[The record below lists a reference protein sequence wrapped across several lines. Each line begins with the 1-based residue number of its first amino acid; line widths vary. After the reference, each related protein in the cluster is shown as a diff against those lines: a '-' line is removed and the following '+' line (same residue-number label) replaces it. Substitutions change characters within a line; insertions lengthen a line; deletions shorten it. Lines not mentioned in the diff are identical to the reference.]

1 MCTSEQSCG
10 KDASLQGPAPGTKFS
25 ATYRDHLSASLLPD
39 EIWMS
44 ILESGCSF
52 PPEIFERVMLNLI
65 KNPNVTSS
73 HLFRADV
80 YYDSGPDRPKY
91 FDSGGLGEKGWTRH
105 LKPQYRPRAPGPEW
119 KAKGYEVVRTIV
131 REMIPRNPQL
141 DRPLVQTCHF
151 LQSVKE
157 DEEVNVVLY
166 VPHVD
171 SIADMPF
178 YHPAVSQLAFIY
190 TWRYVLPQANELAQ
204 GSIAIAYRLF
214 DGQDMNKKLERTALR
229 LGETIH
235 KHGQGQLAGYEK
247 RVHLDQIIPQK
258 RYQDTYTR
266 LKAKYGRQLSEK
278 WVEVTDPGKHVFED
292 IGIAAFLIELWRN
305 MYSDL
310 PRDDEHESKVTEEVA
325 TGLSDTVLAEQR
337 QDGEEGKEKPPFP
350 GFVDIGCGNGIL
362 VYILLAEGYRGWG
375 FDARQRKTW
384 TIFPP
389 HIQECLQQRL
399 LVPEVLH
406 PQTQE
411 TPEIFHSG
419 VFEPGTFIV
428 SNHADE
434 LTAWTPLLAHLN
446 ESAFIAIPC
455 CSHDLTGS
463 RFRAPAVTKSA
474 KQQQTASETR
484 LPQQEENPHDATPTT
499 TADNNN
505 PPNGKDAQ
513 ATSQPSNAQA
523 AETGTLKKSPGQKS
537 MPSAYATLCSYI
549 CSLSEEVG
557 YEPEKE
563 VLRIPSTR
571 NQSIIGR
578 RRRGRGGGGGGG
590 GDPSAQEINGGGDAT
605 GKRAREEEVVGIVE
619 RELGMSVQ
627 VVGGEWIARAEKLA
641 KKPGSGH

>member
-1 MCTSEQSCG
+1 MTTVEKPCN
-10 KDASLQGPAPGTKFS
+10 KDGGLQGPAPGTKFS
-25 ATYRDHLSASLLPD
+25 PTYRDHLSASLLPD
-39 EIWMS
+39 EIWIT
-44 ILESGCSF
+44 ILESGCTF

-80 YYDSGPDRPKY
+80 YYDSGPDRLKY
-91 FDSGGLGEKGWTRH
+91 FDSGGLGERGWTRH
-105 LKPQYRPRAPGPEW
+105 LKPQYHPRAPGPEW
-119 KAKGYEVVRTIV
+119 EEKGYEVIRTIV

-151 LQSVKE
+151 LQSMR
-157 DEEVNVVLY
+157 EEEQISVVLY

-171 SIADMPF
+171 TIADMPF

-190 TWRYVLPQANELAQ
+190 TWRYVLQQANNLAQ
-204 GSIAIAYRLF
+204 GSVAIAYRLF

-292 IGIAAFLIELWRN
+292 IGIAAFLVELWKD

-310 PRDDEHESKVTEEVA
+310 PRDDEHESKVAEEPA
-325 TGLSDTVLAEQR
+325 TGSSDTVSAEER
-337 QDGEEGKEKPPFP
+337 QDGEGRNEKPPFP

-389 HIQECLQQRL
+389 HIQACLQQKL
-399 LVPEVLH
+399 LVPELLH
-406 PQTQE
+406 PPTQE
-411 TPEIFHSG
+411 TPEIYHNG

-434 LTAWTPLLAHLN
+434 LTAWTPLLAYLN
-446 ESAFIAIPC
+446 QSAFIAIPC

-463 RFRAPAVTKSA
+463 RFRAPAVTKAA
-474 KQQQTASETR
+474 KQHQIASETR
-484 LPQQEENPHDATPTT
+484 LPQQEENPDATT
-499 TADNNN
+499 TADDNNN
-505 PPNGKDAQ
+505 TAPNEKDAN
-513 ATSQPSNAQA
+513 TKPQPSNTQA

-557 YEPEKE
+557 YVPEKE

-578 RRRGRGGGGGGG
+578 RRRRDPHQDIKGE
-590 GDPSAQEINGGGDAT
+590 GDGA
-605 GKRAREEEVVGIVE
+605 GKSVREEEVVGVVE

-627 VVGGEWIARAEKLA
+627 TVGGEWIARAEKLA
-641 KKPGSGH
+641 RKPGSGH

>member
-1 MCTSEQSCG
+1 MCTSEQPCG
-10 KDASLQGPAPGTKFS
+10 KDAGLQGPAPGTKFS
-25 ATYRDHLSASLLPD
+25 PTYRDHLSASLLPD
-39 EIWMS
+39 EIWMT
-44 ILESGCSF
+44 ILESECTF

-91 FDSGGLGEKGWTRH
+91 FDSGGLGERGWTRH

-119 KAKGYEVVRTIV
+119 EEKGYEVIRTIV

-141 DRPLVQTCHF
+141 DRPL
-151 LQSVKE
+151 SMRE
-157 DEEVNVVLY
+157 DEQINVVLY

-171 SIADMPF
+171 TIADMPF

-190 TWRYVLPQANELAQ
+190 TWRFVLPQANDLAQ
-204 GSIAIAYRLF
+204 GSVAIAYRLF

-292 IGIAAFLIELWRN
+292 IGIAAFLIELWKD

-310 PRDDEHESKVTEEVA
+310 PKDDEHESKVAEESA
-325 TGLSDTVLAEQR
+325 TDPSDTVSAEER
-337 QDGEEGKEKPPFP
+337 QDGEGRNEKPPFP
-350 GFVDIGCGNGIL
+350 GFVDIGCGNGLL

-389 HIQECLQQRL
+389 HIQACLQQKL
-399 LVPEVLH
+399 LVPELLH
-406 PQTQE
+406 PPTQE
-411 TPEIFHSG
+411 TPEIYHSG

-446 ESAFIAIPC
+446 QSAFIAIPC

-463 RFRAPAVTKSA
+463 RFRAPAVTKAA
-474 KQQQTASETR
+474 KQHQIVSETR
-484 LPQQEENPHDATPTT
+484 LPQQEENPDATM
-499 TADNNN
+499 
-505 PPNGKDAQ
+505 DAQ
-513 ATSQPSNAQA
+513 ATRRPDNTQA

-557 YEPEKE
+557 YIPEKE

-578 RRRGRGGGGGGG
+578 RRRRGRRDPHQDINEE
-590 GDPSAQEINGGGDAT
+590 GDGA
-605 GKRAREEEVVGIVE
+605 GKSVREEEVVGVVE

-627 VVGGEWIARAEKLA
+627 IVGGEWIGRAEKLA
-641 KKPGSGH
+641 RKPGSGH

>member
-1 MCTSEQSCG
+1 MCTSEQPCG
-10 KDASLQGPAPGTKFS
+10 KDEEGLQVPAPGTKFS
-25 ATYRDHLSASLLPD
+25 PTYRDHLSASLLPD
-39 EIWMS
+39 EIWMT
-44 ILESGCSF
+44 ILESGCTF

-91 FDSGGLGEKGWTRH
+91 FDSGGLGEGGWTRH

-119 KAKGYEVVRTIV
+119 EEKGYEVIRTIV

-141 DRPLVQTCHF
+141 DRPL
-151 LQSVKE
+151 SMRE
-157 DEEVNVVLY
+157 DKQINVVLY
-166 VPHVD
+166 VPHVET
-171 SIADMPF
+171 IADMPF

-190 TWRYVLPQANELAQ
+190 TWRYVLPQANDLAQ
-204 GSIAIAYRLF
+204 GSIAITYRLF

-292 IGIAAFLIELWRN
+292 IGIAAFLIELWKD

-310 PRDDEHESKVTEEVA
+310 PKDDAHESKAAEDPV
-325 TGLSDTVLAEQR
+325 TGLSDTVSAEER
-337 QDGEEGKEKPPFP
+337 QDIEDRNEKPPFP

-362 VYILLAEGYRGWG
+362 VYILLAEGYLGWG

-384 TIFPP
+384 TIFPT
-389 HIQECLQQRL
+389 HIQECLQQKL
-399 LVPEVLH
+399 LVPELLH
-406 PQTQE
+406 PPTQE
-411 TPEIFHSG
+411 TPEIYHSG

-446 ESAFIAIPC
+446 QSAFIAIPC

-463 RFRAPAVTKSA
+463 RFRAPAVTKAA
-474 KQQQTASETR
+474 KQHQIASETR
-484 LPQQEENPHDATPTT
+484 LPQQEENSDATT
-499 TADNNN
+499 
-505 PPNGKDAQ
+505 DAQ
-513 ATSQPSNAQA
+513 ATSKANNTQA

-557 YEPEKE
+557 YIPEKE

-578 RRRGRGGGGGGG
+578 RRRRDPRQDTNEE
-590 GDPSAQEINGGGDAT
+590 GDGARKS
-605 GKRAREEEVVGIVE
+605 AREEEVVGIVE

-641 KKPGSGH
+641 RKPGSGH

>member
-1 MCTSEQSCG
+1 MITVEKPCD
-10 KDASLQGPAPGTKFS
+10 KDAGLQGPAPGTKFS
-25 ATYRDHLSASLLPD
+25 PTYRDHLSASLLPD
-39 EIWMS
+39 EIWIT
-44 ILESGCSF
+44 ILESRCTF

-91 FDSGGLGEKGWTRH
+91 FDSGGLGERGWTRH

-119 KAKGYEVVRTIV
+119 EEKGYEVIRTIV

-151 LQSVKE
+151 MQSMRE
-157 DEEVNVVLY
+157 DEQINVVLY

-171 SIADMPF
+171 TIADMPF

-190 TWRYVLPQANELAQ
+190 TWRYVLPQANDLAQ
-204 GSIAIAYRLF
+204 GSVAITYRLF

-292 IGIAAFLIELWRN
+292 IGIAAFLIELWKD

-310 PRDDEHESKVTEEVA
+310 PKDDAHESKAAEDPA
-325 TGLSDTVLAEQR
+325 TGLSDTVIAEER
-337 QDGEEGKEKPPFP
+337 QDGEGRDEKPPFP

-389 HIQECLQQRL
+389 HIQACLQQKL
-399 LVPEVLH
+399 LVPELLH
-406 PQTQE
+406 PPTQE
-411 TPEIFHSG
+411 TPEIHHSG
-419 VFEPGTFIV
+419 VFEPRTFIV

-446 ESAFIAIPC
+446 QSAFIAIPC

-463 RFRAPAVTKSA
+463 RFRAPAVTKAA
-474 KQQQTASETR
+474 KQHQIASESR
-484 LPQQEENPHDATPTT
+484 LPQQEENPDATT
-499 TADNNN
+499 D
-505 PPNGKDAQ
+505 DQ
-513 ATSQPSNAQA
+513 ATSELSNTQA

-578 RRRGRGGGGGGG
+578 RRRRDPHQDINRE
-590 GDPSAQEINGGGDAT
+590 GDGA
-605 GKRAREEEVVGIVE
+605 GKSAREEEVVGVVE

-627 VVGGEWIARAEKLA
+627 TIGGEWIARAEKLA
-641 KKPGSGH
+641 RKPGSGH

>member
-1 MCTSEQSCG
+1 MCTSEQPCG
-10 KDASLQGPAPGTKFS
+10 KDEDLQGPAPGTKFS
-25 ATYRDHLSASLLPD
+25 PTYRDHLSASLLPD
-39 EIWMS
+39 EIWMT
-44 ILESGCSF
+44 ILESGCTF

-80 YYDSGPDRPKY
+80 YYDSGSDQPKY
-91 FDSGGLGEKGWTRH
+91 FDSGGLGERGWTRH
-105 LKPQYRPRAPGPEW
+105 LKPQYRPRAPGLEW
-119 KAKGYEVVRTIV
+119 EEKGYEVIRTIV

-151 LQSVKE
+151 LQSMRE
-157 DEEVNVVLY
+157 HEQINVVLY

-171 SIADMPF
+171 TIADMPF

-190 TWRYVLPQANELAQ
+190 TWRYVSRQANNLAQ

-214 DGQDMNKKLERTALR
+214 DGQTMNKKLERTALR

-292 IGIAAFLIELWRN
+292 IGIAAFLIELWKD

-310 PRDDEHESKVTEEVA
+310 PRDDAQESRAREEPA
-325 TGLSDTVLAEQR
+325 IGISDTVPAEDR
-337 QDGEEGKEKPPFP
+337 QDEKERNEKPPFP

-362 VYILLAEGYRGWG
+362 VYILLAESYRGWG

-389 HIQECLQQRL
+389 HIQARLQQRL
-399 LVPEVLH
+399 LVPELLH
-406 PQTQE
+406 PPTHE
-411 TPEIFHSG
+411 TPEIYHSG

-446 ESAFIAIPC
+446 QSAFIAIPC
-455 CSHDLTGS
+455 CSHDLSGS
-463 RFRAPAVTKSA
+463 RFRAPAVTKAA
-474 KQQQTASETR
+474 KQHQIASETR
-484 LPQQEENPHDATPTT
+484 LPQQEADPDGTS
-499 TADNNN
+499 TADDNIA
-505 PPNGKDAQ
+505 PIEKDAHK
-513 ATSQPSNAQA
+513 ATSKPGNPQA
-523 AETGTLKKSPGQKS
+523 AETGTLKKSSGQKS

-557 YEPEKE
+557 YNPEKE

-578 RRRGRGGGGGGG
+578 RRQGQGKNLRQDVNGE
-590 GDPSAQEINGGGDAT
+590 GDGA
-605 GKRAREEEVVGIVE
+605 GKNVREEEVVGVVE

-627 VVGGEWIARAEKLA
+627 TVGGEWIARAEKLA
-641 KKPGSGH
+641 RKPGSGH

>member
-1 MCTSEQSCG
+1 MCTSEQPCG
-10 KDASLQGPAPGTKFS
+10 KDEALQGPAPGTKFS
-25 ATYRDHLSASLLPD
+25 PTYKDHQSASLLPD
-39 EIWMS
+39 EIWMT
-44 ILESGCSF
+44 ILESGCTF

-119 KAKGYEVVRTIV
+119 KEKGYEVIRTIV

-151 LQSVKE
+151 LQSVRE
-157 DEEVNVVLY
+157 DEEINVVLY

-171 SIADMPF
+171 NMADMPF
-178 YHPAVSQLAFIY
+178 YHPTVSQLAFIY
-190 TWRYVLPQANELAQ
+190 TWRYVSPQANELAQ

-292 IGIAAFLIELWRN
+292 IGIAAFLIELWKD

-310 PRDDEHESKVTEEVA
+310 PRDDDHESKVAEEAA
-325 TGLSDTVLAEQR
+325 TGLSDTGPSEQR
-337 QDGEEGKEKPPFP
+337 QDEEQRKEKPSFP

-389 HIQECLQQRL
+389 HIQARLQQRL
-399 LVPEVLH
+399 LVPELLH
-406 PQTQE
+406 PPTQE
-411 TPEIFHSG
+411 TPEIYHSG

-434 LTAWTPLLAHLN
+434 LTPWTPLLAHLN
-446 ESAFIAIPC
+446 QSAFIAIPC
-455 CSHDLTGS
+455 CSHDLSGS
-463 RFRAPAVTKSA
+463 RFRAPAVTKTA
-474 KQQQTASETR
+474 KQHQIASETR
-484 LPQQEENPHDATPTT
+484 LPQQEETPDATTT
-499 TADNNN
+499 TITTTTDNNA
-505 PPNGKDAQ
+505 PPNEKETSSKDQ
-513 ATSQPSNAQA
+513 QSNPKA
-523 AETGTLKKSPGQKS
+523 AETGSLKKTPGQKS

-557 YEPEKE
+557 YIPEKE

-571 NQSIIGR
+571 NTSIIGR
-578 RRRGRGGGGGGG
+578 RRQSGGEDVRRDIDGE
-590 GDPSAQEINGGGDAT
+590 GDGA
-605 GKRAREEEVVGIVE
+605 GKRARREEEVVGVVE

-627 VVGGEWIARAEKLA
+627 TVGGEWIARAEKLA
-641 KKPGSGH
+641 RKPGSGH

>member
-1 MCTSEQSCG
+1 MCTSEQPCG
-10 KDASLQGPAPGTKFS
+10 KDEGLQGPAPGTKFS
-25 ATYRDHLSASLLPD
+25 PTYRDHLSASLLPD
-39 EIWMS
+39 EIWMT
-44 ILESGCSF
+44 ILESGCTF

-80 YYDSGPDRPKY
+80 YYDSGSDQPKY
-91 FDSGGLGEKGWTRH
+91 FDSGGLGERGWTKH

-119 KAKGYEVVRTIV
+119 EEKGYEVIRTIV

-151 LQSVKE
+151 LQSMRE
-157 DEEVNVVLY
+157 DEQINVVLY

-171 SIADMPF
+171 TIADMPF

-190 TWRYVLPQANELAQ
+190 TWRYISRQANNLAQ

-214 DGQDMNKKLERTALR
+214 DGQTMNKKLERTALR

-292 IGIAAFLIELWRN
+292 IGIAAFLIELWKD

-310 PRDDEHESKVTEEVA
+310 PRDDAHESKAAEEPDID
-325 TGLSDTVLAEQR
+325 LSDTVPVEDR
-337 QDGEEGKEKPPFP
+337 QDEKERNEIPPFP

-389 HIQECLQQRL
+389 HIQACLQQRL
-399 LVPEVLH
+399 LVPELLH
-406 PQTQE
+406 PPTQE
-411 TPEIFHSG
+411 TPEIYHSG

-446 ESAFIAIPC
+446 QSAFIAIPC
-455 CSHDLTGS
+455 CSHDLSGS
-463 RFRAPAVTKSA
+463 RFRAPAVTKAA
-474 KQQQTASETR
+474 KQHQIASETR
-484 LPQQEENPHDATPTT
+484 LPQQEENPDATS
-499 TADNNN
+499 TADDKTA
-505 PPNGKDAQ
+505 PNGRDDPQ
-513 ATSQPSNAQA
+513 ATSKPGNPQA
-523 AETGTLKKSPGQKS
+523 AETGTLKKSSGQKS

-557 YEPEKE
+557 YIPEKE

-578 RRRGRGGGGGGG
+578 RRQGEGKNPRQDVNGA
-590 GDPSAQEINGGGDAT
+590 GDGA
-605 GKRAREEEVVGIVE
+605 GKKVREEEVVGVVE

-627 VVGGEWIARAEKLA
+627 TVGEEWIARAEKLA
-641 KKPGSGH
+641 RKPGSGH

>member
-1 MCTSEQSCG
+1 MCTSEQPCG
-10 KDASLQGPAPGTKFS
+10 KDEGLQGPAPGTKFS
-25 ATYRDHLSASLLPD
+25 PTYRDHLSASLLPD
-39 EIWMS
+39 EIWIT
-44 ILESGCSF
+44 ILESGCTF

-91 FDSGGLGEKGWTRH
+91 FDPGGLGERGWTKH
-105 LKPQYRPRAPGPEW
+105 LKPQYRPRAPGLEW
-119 KAKGYEVVRTIV
+119 EEKGYEVIRTIV

-151 LQSVKE
+151 MQSMRE
-157 DEEVNVVLY
+157 DEQINVVLY

-171 SIADMPF
+171 TIADMPF

-204 GSIAIAYRLF
+204 GSIAITYRLF

-292 IGIAAFLIELWRN
+292 IGIAAFLIELWKD
-305 MYSDL
+305 MYSNL
-310 PRDDEHESKVTEEVA
+310 PKDDEHESKVQEELA
-325 TGLSDTVLAEQR
+325 TGLSDTVIAEER
-337 QDGEEGKEKPPFP
+337 QDGEGRSGKPPFP

-389 HIQECLQQRL
+389 HIQACLQQKL
-399 LVPEVLH
+399 LVPELLH
-406 PQTQE
+406 PPTQE
-411 TPEIFHSG
+411 TPEIYHSG

-446 ESAFIAIPC
+446 QSAFIAIPC

-463 RFRAPAVTKSA
+463 RFRAPAVTKAA
-474 KQQQTASETR
+474 KQYQIASETR
-484 LPQQEENPHDATPTT
+484 LPQQEENPDAIT
-499 TADNNN
+499 
-505 PPNGKDAQ
+505 DAQ
-513 ATSQPSNAQA
+513 ATSKPSNTQE

-557 YEPEKE
+557 YIPEKE

-578 RRRGRGGGGGGG
+578 RRRRGGGGE
-590 GDPSAQEINGGGDAT
+590 DPRQDINGEGDGA
-605 GKRAREEEVVGIVE
+605 GKSAREEEVIGVVE

-627 VVGGEWIARAEKLA
+627 TVGGEWIARAEKLA
-641 KKPGSGH
+641 RKPGSGH

>member
-1 MCTSEQSCG
+1 MAPCG
-10 KDASLQGPAPGTKFS
+10 KDEEGLQGPAPGTKFS
-25 ATYRDHLSASLLPD
+25 PTYRDHLSASLLPD
-39 EIWMS
+39 EIWIT
-44 ILESGCSF
+44 ILESGCTF

-91 FDSGGLGEKGWTRH
+91 LDSGGLGERGWTRH
-105 LKPQYRPRAPGPEW
+105 LKPQYRPRAPGPDWEE
-119 KAKGYEVVRTIV
+119 KGYEVIRTIV

-151 LQSVKE
+151 LQSMRE
-157 DEEVNVVLY
+157 DKQINVVLY
-166 VPHVD
+166 VPHVET
-171 SIADMPF
+171 IADMPF

-190 TWRYVLPQANELAQ
+190 TWRYVLPQANDLAQ
-204 GSIAIAYRLF
+204 GSIAITYRLF

-266 LKAKYGRQLSEK
+266 LKTKYGRQLSEK

-292 IGIAAFLIELWRN
+292 IGIAAFLIELWKD

-310 PRDDEHESKVTEEVA
+310 PKDDEHESKVQEEPA
-325 TGLSDTVLAEQR
+325 TGLSETGIAEER
-337 QDGEEGKEKPPFP
+337 QDGEGRNEKPPFP

-389 HIQECLQQRL
+389 HIQACLQQKL
-399 LVPEVLH
+399 LVPELLH
-406 PQTQE
+406 PPTQE
-411 TPEIFHSG
+411 TPEIYHSG

-446 ESAFIAIPC
+446 QSAFIAIPC

-463 RFRAPAVTKSA
+463 RFRAPAVTKAA
-474 KQQQTASETR
+474 KQHQMASETR
-484 LPQQEENPHDATPTT
+484 LPQQGENPNATT
-499 TADNNN
+499 
-505 PPNGKDAQ
+505 DAQ
-513 ATSQPSNAQA
+513 ATSKPSNTQA

-578 RRRGRGGGGGGG
+578 RRR
-590 GDPSAQEINGGGDAT
+590 DPYQDINGGGDGA
-605 GKRAREEEVVGIVE
+605 GKRVREEEVLGVVE

-627 VVGGEWIARAEKLA
+627 TVGGEWIARAEKLA
-641 KKPGSGH
+641 RKPGSGH

>member
-1 MCTSEQSCG
+1 MAPCG
-10 KDASLQGPAPGTKFS
+10 KDAGLQGPAPGTKFS
-25 ATYRDHLSASLLPD
+25 PTYRDHLSASLLPD
-39 EIWMS
+39 EIWMT
-44 ILESGCSF
+44 ILESECTF

-91 FDSGGLGEKGWTRH
+91 FDSGGLGERGWTRH

-119 KAKGYEVVRTIV
+119 EEKGYEVIRTIV

-151 LQSVKE
+151 MQSMRE
-157 DEEVNVVLY
+157 DEQINVVLY

-171 SIADMPF
+171 TIADMPF

-190 TWRYVLPQANELAQ
+190 TWRFVLPQANDLAQ
-204 GSIAIAYRLF
+204 GSVAIAYRLF

-292 IGIAAFLIELWRN
+292 IGIAAFLIELWKD

-310 PRDDEHESKVTEEVA
+310 PKDDEHESKVAEESA
-325 TGLSDTVLAEQR
+325 TDPSDTVSAEER
-337 QDGEEGKEKPPFP
+337 QDGEGRNEKPPFP
-350 GFVDIGCGNGIL
+350 GFVDIGCGNGLL

-389 HIQECLQQRL
+389 HIQACLQQKL
-399 LVPEVLH
+399 LVPELLH
-406 PQTQE
+406 PPTQE
-411 TPEIFHSG
+411 TPEIYHSG

-446 ESAFIAIPC
+446 QSAFIAIPC

-463 RFRAPAVTKSA
+463 RFRAPAVTKAA
-474 KQQQTASETR
+474 KQHQIVSETR
-484 LPQQEENPHDATPTT
+484 LPQQEENPDATM
-499 TADNNN
+499 
-505 PPNGKDAQ
+505 DAQ
-513 ATSQPSNAQA
+513 ATRRPDNTQA

-557 YEPEKE
+557 YIPEKE

-578 RRRGRGGGGGGG
+578 RRRRGRRDPHQDINEE
-590 GDPSAQEINGGGDAT
+590 GDGA
-605 GKRAREEEVVGIVE
+605 GKSVREEEVVGVVE

-627 VVGGEWIARAEKLA
+627 IVGGEWIGRAEKLA
-641 KKPGSGH
+641 RKPGSGH

>member
-1 MCTSEQSCG
+1 MCTSEQPCG
-10 KDASLQGPAPGTKFS
+10 KDEEGLQVPAPGTKFS
-25 ATYRDHLSASLLPD
+25 PTYRDHLSASLLPD
-39 EIWMS
+39 EIWMT
-44 ILESGCSF
+44 ILESGCTF

-91 FDSGGLGEKGWTRH
+91 FDSGGLGEGGWTRH

-119 KAKGYEVVRTIV
+119 EEKGYEVIRTIV

-151 LQSVKE
+151 LQSMRE
-157 DEEVNVVLY
+157 DKQINVVLY
-166 VPHVD
+166 VPHVET
-171 SIADMPF
+171 IADMPF

-190 TWRYVLPQANELAQ
+190 TWRYVLPQANDLAQ
-204 GSIAIAYRLF
+204 GSIAITYRLF

-292 IGIAAFLIELWRN
+292 IGIAAFLIELWKD

-310 PRDDEHESKVTEEVA
+310 PKDDAHESKAAEDPV
-325 TGLSDTVLAEQR
+325 TGLSDTVSAEER
-337 QDGEEGKEKPPFP
+337 QDIEDRNEKPPFP

-362 VYILLAEGYRGWG
+362 VYILLAEGYLGWG

-384 TIFPP
+384 TIFPT
-389 HIQECLQQRL
+389 HIQECLQQKL
-399 LVPEVLH
+399 LVPELLH
-406 PQTQE
+406 PPTQE
-411 TPEIFHSG
+411 TPEIYHSG

-446 ESAFIAIPC
+446 QSAFIAIPC

-463 RFRAPAVTKSA
+463 RFRAPAVTKAA
-474 KQQQTASETR
+474 KQHQIASETR
-484 LPQQEENPHDATPTT
+484 LPQQEENSDATT
-499 TADNNN
+499 
-505 PPNGKDAQ
+505 DAQ
-513 ATSQPSNAQA
+513 ATSKANNTQA

-557 YEPEKE
+557 YIPEKE

-578 RRRGRGGGGGGG
+578 RRRRDPRQDTNEE
-590 GDPSAQEINGGGDAT
+590 GDGARKS
-605 GKRAREEEVVGIVE
+605 AREEEVVGIVE

-641 KKPGSGH
+641 RKPGSGH

>member
-1 MCTSEQSCG
+1 MCTSEQPCG
-10 KDASLQGPAPGTKFS
+10 KDAGLQGPAPGTKFS
-25 ATYRDHLSASLLPD
+25 PTYRDHLSASLLPD
-39 EIWMS
+39 EIWMT
-44 ILESGCSF
+44 ILESECTF

-91 FDSGGLGEKGWTRH
+91 FDSGGLGERGWTRH

-119 KAKGYEVVRTIV
+119 EEKGYEVIRTIV

-151 LQSVKE
+151 MQSMRE
-157 DEEVNVVLY
+157 DEQINVVLY

-171 SIADMPF
+171 TIADMPF

-190 TWRYVLPQANELAQ
+190 TWRFVLPQANDLAQ
-204 GSIAIAYRLF
+204 GSVAIAYRLF

-292 IGIAAFLIELWRN
+292 IGIAAFLIELWKD

-310 PRDDEHESKVTEEVA
+310 PKDDEHESKVAEESA
-325 TGLSDTVLAEQR
+325 TDPSDTVSAEER
-337 QDGEEGKEKPPFP
+337 QDGEGRNEKPPFP
-350 GFVDIGCGNGIL
+350 GFVDIGCGNGLL

-389 HIQECLQQRL
+389 HIQACLQQKL
-399 LVPEVLH
+399 LVPELLH
-406 PQTQE
+406 PPTQE
-411 TPEIFHSG
+411 TPEIYHSG

-446 ESAFIAIPC
+446 QSAFIAIPC

-463 RFRAPAVTKSA
+463 RFRAPAVTKAA
-474 KQQQTASETR
+474 KQHQIVSETR
-484 LPQQEENPHDATPTT
+484 LPQQEENPDATM
-499 TADNNN
+499 
-505 PPNGKDAQ
+505 DAQ
-513 ATSQPSNAQA
+513 ATRRPDNTQA

-557 YEPEKE
+557 YIPEKE

-578 RRRGRGGGGGGG
+578 RRRRGRRDPHQDINEE
-590 GDPSAQEINGGGDAT
+590 GDGA
-605 GKRAREEEVVGIVE
+605 GKSVREEEVVGVVE

-627 VVGGEWIARAEKLA
+627 IVGGEWIGRAEKLA
-641 KKPGSGH
+641 RKPGSGH

>member
-10 KDASLQGPAPGTKFS
+10 KDASPQGPAPGTKFS
-25 ATYRDHLSASLLPD
+25 PTYRDHLSASLLPD
-39 EIWMS
+39 EIWMT
-44 ILESGCSF
+44 ILESGCTF

-80 YYDSGPDRPKY
+80 YYDSGPDQPKY

-119 KAKGYEVVRTIV
+119 KEKGYEVIRTIV

-151 LQSVKE
+151 LQSVRE
-157 DEEVNVVLY
+157 DEEINVVLY

-171 SIADMPF
+171 IIADMPF

-190 TWRYVLPQANELAQ
+190 TWRYVLPQADELAQ

-235 KHGQGQLAGYEK
+235 KHGQGQLAGY
-247 RVHLDQIIPQK
+247 
-258 RYQDTYTR
+258 QDTYTR
-266 LKAKYGRQLSEK
+266 LKVKYGRQLSEK

-292 IGIAAFLIELWRN
+292 IGIAAFLIELWRD

-310 PRDDEHESKVTEEVA
+310 PRDDVHESKVTEELA
-325 TGLSDTVLAEQR
+325 TGLSDTVSAEQR
-337 QDGEEGKEKPPFP
+337 QDGGEQKEKPPFP

-411 TPEIFHSG
+411 TPEVFHSG

-446 ESAFIAIPC
+446 SSAFIAIPC
-455 CSHDLTGS
+455 CSHDLSGS
-463 RFRAPAVTKSA
+463 RFRAPAVTKTA
-474 KQQQTASETR
+474 KQMASEPR
-484 LPQQEENPHDATPTT
+484 LPQQEEAPYAAIATTEH
-499 TADNNN
+499 NNQ
-505 PPNGKDAQ
+505 PNGEDAP
-513 ATSQPSNAQA
+513 AISKPSNPQA

-578 RRRGRGGGGGGG
+578 RRRGRG
-590 GDPSAQEINGGGDAT
+590 DTPAQEINGEGDAA

>member
-1 MCTSEQSCG
+1 MCTSEQPCG
-10 KDASLQGPAPGTKFS
+10 KDEEGLQGPAPGTKFS
-25 ATYRDHLSASLLPD
+25 PTYRDHLSASLLPD
-39 EIWMS
+39 EIWIT
-44 ILESGCSF
+44 ILESGCTF
-52 PPEIFERVMLNLI
+52 PSEIFERVMLNLI

-91 FDSGGLGEKGWTRH
+91 LDSGGLGEGGWTRH

-119 KAKGYEVVRTIV
+119 EEKGYEVIRTIV

-151 LQSVKE
+151 LQSTRE
-157 DEEVNVVLY
+157 DEQINVVLY

-171 SIADMPF
+171 TIADMPF

-190 TWRYVLPQANELAQ
+190 TWRYDLQQANDLAQ
-204 GSIAIAYRLF
+204 GSIAIVYRLF

-292 IGIAAFLIELWRN
+292 IGIAAFLIELWKD

-310 PRDDEHESKVTEEVA
+310 PKDDAHGSKAAEDPA
-325 TGLSDTVLAEQR
+325 TGLSDTVSAEER
-337 QDGEEGKEKPPFP
+337 QDVEDRNEKPPLP

-389 HIQECLQQRL
+389 HIQACLQQKL
-399 LVPEVLH
+399 LVPELLH
-406 PQTQE
+406 PPTQE
-411 TPEIFHSG
+411 TPEIYHSG

-446 ESAFIAIPC
+446 QSAFIAIPC
-455 CSHDLTGS
+455 CSHDLSGS
-463 RFRAPAVTKSA
+463 RFRAPAVTKAA
-474 KQQQTASETR
+474 KQHQMASETR
-484 LPQQEENPHDATPTT
+484 LPQQGENPNATT
-499 TADNNN
+499 
-505 PPNGKDAQ
+505 DAQ
-513 ATSQPSNAQA
+513 ATSKPSNTQA
-523 AETGTLKKSPGQKS
+523 AETGTLKKSPGQNS

-578 RRRGRGGGGGGG
+578 RRRHRGGEGE
-590 GDPSAQEINGGGDAT
+590 DPRQDINGDGDGA
-605 GKRAREEEVVGIVE
+605 GKSVREEEVVGVVE

-627 VVGGEWIARAEKLA
+627 IVGQEWIARAEKLA
-641 KKPGSGH
+641 RKPGSAH

>member
-1 MCTSEQSCG
+1 MCTNEQPCG
-10 KDASLQGPAPGTKFS
+10 KDEGLQGPAPGTKFS
-25 ATYRDHLSASLLPD
+25 PTYRDHLSASLLPD
-39 EIWMS
+39 EIWMT
-44 ILESGCSF
+44 ILESRCTF
-52 PPEIFERVMLNLI
+52 PTEIFERVMLNLI

-91 FDSGGLGEKGWTRH
+91 FDSGGLGERGWTKH
-105 LKPQYRPRAPGPEW
+105 IKPQYRPRAPGPEW
-119 KAKGYEVVRTIV
+119 EEKGYEVIRTMV

-151 LQSVKE
+151 LQSTRE
-157 DEEVNVVLY
+157 DEQINVVLY

-171 SIADMPF
+171 TIADMPF

-190 TWRYVLPQANELAQ
+190 TWRYVSQQANDLAQ

-292 IGIAAFLIELWRN
+292 IGIAAFLIELWKE

-310 PRDDEHESKVTEEVA
+310 PKDDAHGSKATEDPA
-325 TGLSDTVLAEQR
+325 TGLSDTVSAEER
-337 QDGEEGKEKPPFP
+337 QDVEDRNEKPPFP

-389 HIQECLQQRL
+389 HIQECLQQKL
-399 LVPEVLH
+399 LVPELFH
-406 PQTQE
+406 PPTQE
-411 TPEIFHSG
+411 TPEIYHSG

-446 ESAFIAIPC
+446 QSAFIAIPC

-463 RFRAPAVTKSA
+463 RFRAPAVTKTA
-474 KQQQTASETR
+474 KQHQIVSETR
-484 LPQQEENPHDATPTT
+484 LPQQEENPNAT
-499 TADNNN
+499 
-505 PPNGKDAQ
+505 KDAQ
-513 ATSQPSNAQA
+513 ATSKPDNTQA

-578 RRRGRGGGGGGG
+578 RRRRDPRQDTNEE
-590 GDPSAQEINGGGDAT
+590 GDGA
-605 GKRAREEEVVGIVE
+605 GKSVREEEVVGVVE
-619 RELGMSVQ
+619 RELGMGVQ
-627 VVGGEWIARAEKLA
+627 VIGGEWIARAEKLA
-641 KKPGSGH
+641 RKPGSGH